1 MRLHVISSGWWE
13 WRECGRLAYMRIV
26 GHGARRMTA
35 LQESEGDNA
44 YSCAVV
50 EREGFQGR
58 LHARQNVMQSQNR
71 HLCRVSI
78 PKFLVCH
85 PYPLPLMAAASAPSQ
100 SVLQARFPHVGGS
113 SHCMRYA

>member
-1 MRLHVISSGWWE
+1 
-13 WRECGRLAYMRIV
+13 
-26 GHGARRMTA
+26 
-35 LQESEGDNA
+35 
-44 YSCAVV
+44 
-50 EREGFQGR
+50 
-58 LHARQNVMQSQNR
+58 MQLQNR
-71 HLCRVSI
+71 RLYRVSI